1 MVQIFNKLVRDNI
14 PNIIE
19 NNGEKA
25 ITRILSDKEYRV
37 ELYKKLLEE
46 SQEVINSQDTEDILE
61 ELADVLEVLKSIA
74 ELENRN
80 LDDVIEIANQK
91 RLKRGGFSKKIF
103 LEKTNKWK
111 AVDINVSEEKS
122 FTSAVINCLSCIY
135 TVHRLNLYKMGLFSK
150 WVLQVLV
157 KK

>member
-103 LEKTNKWK
+103 LEKTNKWYMK
-111 AVDINVSEEKS
+111 VGDINVKWRKK
-122 FTSAVINCLSCIY
+122 FYIN
-135 TVHRLNLYKMGLFSK
+135 RN
-150 WVLQVLV
+150 
-157 KK
+157 

>member
-61 ELADVLEVLKSIA
+61 ELAEVLEVLKSIA

-80 LDDVIEIANQK
+80 LDDIIEIANQK

-103 LEKTNKWK
+103 LEKTNKWYMK
-111 AVDINVSEEKS
+111 VGDINV
-122 FTSAVINCLSCIY
+122 
-135 TVHRLNLYKMGLFSK
+135 K
-150 WVLQVLV
+150 WR
-157 KK
+157 KKFYISRN

>member
-19 NNGEKA
+19 SNGEKA
-25 ITRILSDKEYRV
+25 TTRILGDEEYRV

-46 SQEVINSQDTEDILE
+46 SQEVINSQDTADTLE
-61 ELADVLEVLKSIA
+61 ELADVLEILKSIA

-103 LEKTNKWK
+103 LEKTNK
-111 AVDINVSEEKS
+111 
-122 FTSAVINCLSCIY
+122 
-135 TVHRLNLYKMGLFSK
+135 
-150 WVLQVLV
+150 
-157 KK
+157 

>member
-1 MVQIFNKLVRDNI
+1 MEKIYNKLVRDNI
-14 PNIIE
+14 PSIIQE
-19 NNGEKA
+19 DNE
-25 ITRILSDKEYRV
+25 IPIIRILSDVEYRQ

-46 SQEVINSQDTEDILE
+46 SQEVINSQDTEDTLE

-103 LEKTNKWK
+103 LEKTNK
-111 AVDINVSEEKS
+111 
-122 FTSAVINCLSCIY
+122 
-135 TVHRLNLYKMGLFSK
+135 
-150 WVLQVLV
+150 
-157 KK
+157 

>member
-61 ELADVLEVLKSIA
+61 ELAEVLEVLKSIA

-103 LEKTNKWK
+103 LEKTNKWYMK
-111 AVDINVSEEKS
+111 VGDINV
-122 FTSAVINCLSCIY
+122 
-135 TVHRLNLYKMGLFSK
+135 K
-150 WVLQVLV
+150 WR
-157 KK
+157 KKFYISRN

>member
-1 MVQIFNKLVRDNI
+1 MVQVFNKLVRDNI

-19 NNGEKA
+19 SNGEKA
-25 ITRILSDKEYRV
+25 ITRILGDEEYRV

-103 LEKTNKWK
+103 LEKINKWYMK
-111 AVDINVSEEKS
+111 VGDINV
-122 FTSAVINCLSCIY
+122 
-135 TVHRLNLYKMGLFSK
+135 K
-150 WVLQVLV
+150 WR
-157 KK
+157 KKFYISRN

>member
-61 ELADVLEVLKSIA
+61 ELANVLEVLKSIA

-103 LEKTNKWK
+103 LEKTNKWYMK
-111 AVDINVSEEKS
+111 VGDINV
-122 FTSAVINCLSCIY
+122 
-135 TVHRLNLYKMGLFSK
+135 K
-150 WVLQVLV
+150 WR
-157 KK
+157 KKFYISRN

>member
-1 MVQIFNKLVRDNI
+1 MIYYWKKVLIPKEIIKWYKIFNKLVRDNI

-103 LEKTNKWK
+103 LEKTNK
-111 AVDINVSEEKS
+111 
-122 FTSAVINCLSCIY
+122 
-135 TVHRLNLYKMGLFSK
+135 
-150 WVLQVLV
+150 
-157 KK
+157 